1 MLFARCSKIVTL
13 PTPWCT
19 NILVPIL
26 SDLYIYFKH
35 HFISFLPNKS
45 YNWRFISISINSLKL
60 RMKYRCNKHS
70 ETSLLENVPGCE
82 RAKCGTIWSFVSRKR
97 NRRRSQS
104 QRTNRMESCPL
115 PLRTSSS
122 EPSWVFPLHGSTP
135 SIIPRPLP
143 NRQANGTLPVQWTSQ
158 HCQNTSEVST
168 EAWSID
174 SVNRL
179 SSLDLDNDEGY
190 LLSPGVPYP
199 MPELCYQA
207 CEEARGEKP
216 T

>member
-122 EPSWVFPLHGSTP
+122 EPSWECFHFMALHLQSFLGHFQTDKPMVPFLYSELHN
-135 SIIPRPLP
+135 IVK
-143 NRQANGTLPVQWTSQ
+143 TLLKLVLKP
-158 HCQNTSEVST
+158 EVLTVLTDCLVWILTMMKAIS
-168 EAWSID
+168 
-174 SVNRL
+174 
-179 SSLDLDNDEGY
+179 
-190 LLSPGVPYP
+190 
-199 MPELCYQA
+199 
-207 CEEARGEKP
+207 
-216 T
+216 